1 MSKQNTFTLF
11 EILVSLFG
19 RIVLSRPSVQEKLLR
34 RLSQLPVSILDSGGD
49 EAGPIPPRMV
59 AEVALECWAF
69 NQGTFPPLSL
79 FLPTPIAVTRPFVRL
94 GHCESG
100 AI

>member
-34 RLSQLPVSILDSGGD
+34 RLSQLPVSILDGGGD
-49 EAGPIPPRMV
+49 EAGPISPRMV

-69 NQGTFPPLSL
+69 NQGTFPLPLPLPSDPFDTNRRPLS
-79 FLPTPIAVTRPFVRL
+79 I
-94 GHCESG
+94 C
-100 AI
+100 